1 MPRASCDGGRAG
13 FLSAFSAP
21 RGFKCCDHRARLA
34 LHGGKTRGGLAWRAG
49 LQVQETALSCQ
60 NIVLSLSLASNVRS
74 DCSTARVK
82 GRCHLRSADCANP
95 TPKTAFPRC
104 TFCSAVCR
112 NLLVSRLTLC
122 RSGHWLEA
130 ENIIAHWDE
139 DVALALPARLIRS
152 SAGRTC
158 GGFDRSYRRCRC
170 GAQLAAVVSTP
181 AGIDRTGHA
190 LRALPV

>member
-13 FLSAFSAP
+13 FLSAFPAP
-21 RGFKCCDHRARLA
+21 RGFKCCHHRARLA
-34 LHGGKTRGGLAWRAG
+34 LRSGKTRGGLARRGPSGAG
-49 LQVQETALSCQ
+49 NCPFLP
-60 NIVLSLSLASNVRS
+60 NIVLSLSPASNVRS

-122 RSGHWLEA
+122 RSGHWVEA

-190 LRALPV
+190 LRALLV